1 MTLVTHAYSLTEGEI
16 MVHEAWE
23 ELFFR
28 YLLTEKR
35 VAQNTFDAYKRDV
48 VQLLAYLK
56 EQGSEQASCTQV
68 RTDAFSGII
77 SSAQAA
83 PGQVTPEQVALSHA
97 SLTQVSQ
104 EQLRAFVYDMH
115 ENKKL
120 TPRSITRKIAT
131 LKSLFGFLHERY
143 GFINAAEGLLFPK
156 LEKLLP
162 DYLTEEEVSL
172 LLQTVDKG
180 TLCHAA
186 RNRVMIYLLYASGM
200 RISELVSLTLASLHY
215 DTGFIDI
222 TGKGGKAR
230 TIPLPQ
236 AVMALL
242 KEYCETELATFNARH
257 QSLNNQYL
265 FPVIYG
271 GSLRPITRQALW
283 GILRALCRMAGI
295 NRPLSP
301 HRLRH
306 SFATHM
312 LKRGL
317 DLRSLQM
324 MLGHERVSTVQ
335 IYTHVE
341 KSYLRTLYDKKHPRS

>member
-1 MTLVTHAYSLTEGEI
+1 MQEEAME
-16 MVHEAWE
+16 HEAWE
-23 ELFFR
+23 DLFYR

-35 VAQNTFDAYKRDV
+35 VAKNTFEAYKRDV
-48 VQLLAYLK
+48 AQLLIYLK
-56 EQGSEQASCTQV
+56 SQKEDQEN
-68 RTDAFSGII
+68 I
-77 SSAQAA
+77 SLA
-83 PGQVTPEQVALSHA
+83 
-97 SLTQVSQ
+97 QVSP
-104 EQLRAFVYDMH
+104 EELRAFVYDLR
-115 ENKKL
+115 ESKNL
-120 TPRSITRKIAT
+120 TPRSITRKVAVM
-131 LKSLFGFLHERY
+131 KSLFGFLHTRY
-143 GFINAAEGLLFPK
+143 GFVHAAEGLLFPK

-162 DYLTEEEVSL
+162 DYLSEQEISL
-172 LLQTVDKG
+172 LLQTVDKS
-180 TLCHAA
+180 TDQNAL

-200 RISELVSLTLASLHY
+200 RISELVSLTQSSLHY

-222 TGKGGKAR
+222 AGKGGKAR

-236 AVMALL
+236 PVMDLL
-242 KEYCETELATFNARH
+242 KTYNDTELARFNARH

-265 FPVIYG
+265 FPVVYG
-271 GSLRPITRQALW
+271 GTLRPITRQALW
-283 GILRALCRMAGI
+283 GILRAICHLAGI
-295 NRPLSP
+295 TRPLSP

-324 MLGHERVSTVQ
+324 MLGHERVATVQ

>member
-1 MTLVTHAYSLTEGEI
+1 

-35 VAQNTFDAYKRDV
+35 VAQNTFDAYKRDIL
-48 VQLLAYLK
+48 QLLVYLK
-56 EQGSEQASCTQV
+56 EHGSEQASCNQIH
-68 RTDAFSGII
+68 TDVFSGEVP
-77 SSAQAA
+77 SGQAK
-83 PGQVTPEQVALSHA
+83 PEQVV
-97 SLTQVSQ
+97 SLAQVSQ
-104 EQLRAFVYDMH
+104 EQLRAFVYDMR

-131 LKSLFGFLHERY
+131 LKGLFGFLHERY

-222 TGKGGKAR
+222 AGKGGKAR
-230 TIPLPQ
+230 TIPLPS

-257 QSLNNQYL
+257 QNLNNQYL

-283 GILRALCRMAGI
+283 GILRVLCRAAGI

-301 HRLRH
+301 HKLRH